1 MRIKSTF
8 TLLLGLLFSMNAW
21 AEKPMAPEVID
32 GATNL
37 TAEQVIDLIL
47 DTPQLVIIDARKEE
61 EFAKGHIEGAISI
74 LDTTMT
80 EDALSVVAPD
90 KHKPVLFYCNGERCM
105 RSTKAATKAIGWGYD
120 KVYWFRGGWAEW
132 QAKGLPVSKQ

>member
-1 MRIKSTF
+1 MRKASIL
-8 TLLLGLLFSMNAW
+8 TLLFGMLFSLNVW
-21 AEKPMAPEVID
+21 ADKPLAPEVID

-37 TAEQVIDLIL
+37 TAEQVVDLIL

-61 EFAKGHIEGAISI
+61 EYAKGHIEGAISI

-80 EDALSVVAPD
+80 EEKLSTVAPD
-90 KHKPVLFYCNGERCM
+90 THGPLLFYCNGERCM

-132 QAKGLPVSKQ
+132 ESKGLPVSKQ